1 MATRRRHPAS
11 RSPAAKVVYKRRAVS
26 EPEYEEDDELGE
38 GWPVEQLLD
47 KKFVIEEDK
56 ETARLRLG
64 FGHHA
69 LLRRVGGVWG

>member
-1 MATRRRHPAS
+1 M
-11 RSPAAKVVYKRRAVS
+11 S